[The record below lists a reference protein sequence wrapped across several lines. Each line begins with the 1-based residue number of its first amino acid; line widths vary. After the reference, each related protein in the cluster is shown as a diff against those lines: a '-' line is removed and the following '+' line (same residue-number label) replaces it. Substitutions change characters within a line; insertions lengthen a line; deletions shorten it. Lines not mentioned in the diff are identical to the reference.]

1 MRKLEWVLASSVLA
15 LGGLA
20 ASSPLAAAAP
30 AEQGPPITRTPAAE
44 VKYQPLDPSDKE
56 GRGPQIAIVFGD
68 MKKKAPVGFLF
79 KVPPGFRPGP
89 HLHTQD
95 YYSVV
100 LEGTV
105 HDFAPGADEG
115 KAIDPGGHWFQAGKV
130 PHDNHC
136 ASTVA
141 CVIFIYSP
149 SGYDYLPITA
159 TPTPATKRATAG
171 KNPGST

>member
-1 MRKLEWVLASSVLA
+1 MTKTKSVLTSSLFVA
-15 LGGLA
+15 SGLGVFLSIASA
-20 ASSPLAAAAP
+20 ARANR
-30 AEQGPPITRTPAAE
+30 PPSITRTPAAE
-44 VKYQPLDPSDKE
+44 VSYHPLDPTDKE
-56 GRGPQIAIVFGD
+56 GKGPQIALVFGE

-89 HLHTQD
+89 HTHTQD

-100 LEGTV
+100 LQGTV

-115 KAIDPGGHWFQAGKV
+115 KAIDPGGHWFQAGMV

-136 ASTVA
+136 ASAVP

-149 SGYDYLPITA
+149 AGYDYLPIKTTGTSDTGRGA
-159 TPTPATKRATAG
+159 RK
-171 KNPGST
+171 